1 MAEFYPDAWLDELRA
16 KCDIV
21 QVVSQYVNLTQ
32 KGRKYWGL
40 CPFHGEKTASF
51 SVDQDKQFYYC
62 FGCHQGGNVIHFIMN
77 IEKMSFPEAV
87 QFLAEKVGMEPPK
100 RKDAEKLQRAHA
112 QKQRLYDA
120 LKETAKFYHDC
131 LYAPIGQRAREYL
144 TRREIAQN
152 TVTRFG
158 MGYSPAGWDVLYQ
171 HLKEKGFSDDDVI
184 KAGLATQKNG
194 KCFDFFRDRLM
205 FPIIDQYA
213 RVVGFGGRILEGD
226 GPKYINSTQTLVY
239 NKREMLYGL
248 NEAKKFEAKREMVIV
263 EGYMDLIAVRTAGV
277 QNVLASLGTALTAE
291 QVRLLRRFA
300 DKLYICYDG
309 DAAGRHA
316 ALRGLDIAQDQGMD
330 VRVVMLPDGK
340 DPDDVVKKQG
350 PKALRECIQH
360 SLTLTEF
367 KLDLLKQDYDL
378 ADPNG
383 RTEYAK
389 KAAALAGKC
398 EPVERERY
406 YRRIAQDTGFAYETI
421 VQQGKG
427 STGNDKENM
436 ILSKRNNKA
445 GAEKEDNAVKRAE
458 NMLIAMMA
466 NDIQDARTAFQ
477 FVGAMDFSTPIN
489 QQLAR
494 NIEAGL
500 QRGEVSPSALIQQMD
515 DTNMANEA
523 MAVLNTDLSALNPS
537 TALMEVVI
545 RVLIFS
551 KERQADQLLRQAE
564 GANGDQKKEIVRK
577 IGKYNEQIRKLKR
590 GTIPAKGDME

>member
-21 QVVSQYVNLTQ
+21 QVVSQYVSLTQ

-77 IEKMSFPEAV
+77 IEKLSFPEAV
-87 QFLAEKVGMEPPK
+87 QFLAEKVGMEPPQ

-120 LKETAKFYHDC
+120 LKETAKFYHDN
-131 LYAPIGQRAREYL
+131 LYAPVGKKAREYL
-144 TRREIAQN
+144 ARREIPQS

-171 HLKEKGFSDDDVI
+171 HLKAKGFSEEDLK
-184 KAGLATQKNG
+184 KAGLITQKQD
-194 KCFDFFRDRLM
+194 KHFDFFRDRLM

-213 RVVGFGGRILEGD
+213 RVVGFGGRILEGE

-277 QNVLASLGTALTAE
+277 QNVLASLGTALTPE

-300 DKLYICYDG
+300 DRLYICYDG

-350 PKALRECIQH
+350 PKALRECIQR

-367 KLDLLKQDYDL
+367 KLDLLKQDFDL
-378 ADPNG
+378 TDPNG

-406 YRRIAQDTGFAYETI
+406 FKRIAQDTGFAFETI
-421 VQQGKG
+421 AQQGRG
-427 STGNDKENM
+427 SVSDSKENM

-445 GAEKEDNAVKRAE
+445 GTEKEDNAVKRAE
-458 NMLIAMMA
+458 NMLIAIMA
-466 NDIQDARTAFQ
+466 NDIQDAETAFR
-477 FVGAMDFSTPIN
+477 FIGVADFSIPIN

-494 NIEAGL
+494 NIELGL
-500 QRGEVSPSALIQQMD
+500 QRGEVSPSALMQQME
-515 DTNMANEA
+515 DTEMVNEA
-523 MAVLNTDLSALNPS
+523 VAVLNTDLSALNPS
-537 TALMEVVI
+537 TALKELVI
-545 RVLIFS
+545 KITIFS
-551 KERQADQLLRQAE
+551 KERKIDQLLKQAE
-564 GANGDQKKEIVRK
+564 GANGDRKKEIVRS
-577 IGKYNEQIRKLKR
+577 IGKYNEQIRKLKC
-590 GTIPAKGDME
+590 GTIPVKGDME